1 MTRFPSRPVT
11 LVALAVVSLLA
22 SAGGSARGPLEG
34 STAGTPRAARQE
46 TRLDTARM
54 LADLR
59 TLAGDS
65 FAGREVG
72 TPGGAR
78 AVAYVTRQMAATGA
92 RPLADSFAIP
102 FSFARGREGAPPMRG
117 TNVAGVVRGTR
128 HPGRFIVVSA
138 HLDHE
143 GIGRPVNGDSI
154 YNGADD
160 NASGTAAVLE
170 LARWFAVHPPANSI
184 VFVAFDA
191 EEAGLRGAR
200 AFVAQPPVP
209 RDSIAMN
216 VNMDMVSRNE
226 KDELYVVGT
235 LDNPALTPYVR
246 RAQERPRVKL
256 LTGHEGPTA
265 TGSNDWTS
273 ASDHGAFRAQR
284 IPYLYFG
291 VEDHAGYHQP
301 SDEAR
306 AITPVFY
313 GRAVET
319 VLDVLLDLDRD
330 LDPVARL
337 RRP

>member
-1 MTRFPSRPVT
+1 MTPCPSRPVA
-11 LVALAVVSLLA
+11 LVALAVVALLGR
-22 SAGGSARGPLEG
+22 AGESGGIPEAL
-34 STAGTPRAARQE
+34 TAAAGQMAPQDA
-46 TRLDTARM
+46 RLDTARM

-59 TLAGDS
+59 TLAADS
-65 FAGREVG
+65 FAGRRVG

-78 AVAYVTRQMAATGA
+78 AAAYVTRQMAATGV

-102 FSFARGREGAPPMRG
+102 FSFARGREGGSSIRG

-128 HPGRFIVVSA
+128 HGGRFIVVSA
-138 HLDHE
+138 HFDHE

-160 NASGTAAVLE
+160 NASGTAAMLE
-170 LARWFAVHPPANSI
+170 LARWFAAHPPANSI

-200 AFVAQPPVP
+200 AFVAEPPVP
-209 RDSIAMN
+209 RDSIAVN
-216 VNMDMVSRNE
+216 VNLDMVSRNE
-226 KDELYVVGT
+226 KDELYAVGT
-235 LDNPALTPYVR
+235 LDHPALLPYVR
-246 RAQERPRVKL
+246 RAQERSRVKL

-291 VEDHAGYHQP
+291 VEDHAGYHRP
-301 SDEAR
+301 SDEAS

-313 GRAVET
+313 GRAMET
-319 VLDVLLDLDRD
+319 VLDVILDLDRD
-330 LDPVARL
+330 LDPVARA
-337 RRP
+337 RQR